1 MDWREAFSIHLGP
14 GAFAGMTLGRWFR
27 VLRENHF
34 AVDWR
39 HWGRAGLITLGSV
52 PNSVLSWW
60 ETLVFNRRVRR
71 AKVAPP
77 LFILGVW
84 RSGTTHLHNLL
95 AQDDRFAFPNF
106 YQVMYPATF
115 LCTEWAQARFVGFFL
130 PRKRPQDNVLMGV
143 REPQEDE
150 FAICSLTGHSFILS
164 LAFPRQAELYDRYL
178 TLRSVPDVDRAEW
191 KAALTAFVQKL
202 SFKDGRPLLLKSPGH
217 TARIKLL
224 LELFPEARF
233 VHIRRNP
240 YDVFQS
246 TRHTVLKAAPWWAL
260 QRKQP
265 SDVEDRTIRQYR
277 EVYDAFFEERG
288 LIQPARIHE
297 LRFEDLEADAVG
309 QARAIYQALNLP
321 DFSHVEPAL
330 RAYVDSLGGYKKN
343 TFPELPGDLRARL
356 GREWRRC
363 FEEWNYPA

>member
-1 MDWREAFSIHLGP
+1 M
-14 GAFAGMTLGRWFR
+14 
-27 VLRENHF
+27 
-34 AVDWR
+34 
-39 HWGRAGLITLGSV
+39 
-52 PNSVLSWW
+52 
-60 ETLVFNRRVRR
+60 
-71 AKVAPP
+71 
-77 LFILGVW
+77 
-84 RSGTTHLHNLL
+84 
-95 AQDDRFAFPNF
+95 Q
-106 YQVMYPATF
+106 
-115 LCTEWAQARFVGFFL
+115 

-191 KAALTAFVQKL
+191 KAALTAFAQKL

-260 QRKQP
+260 ERKQP

-309 QARAIYQALNLP
+309 QARAIYHALNLP

-343 TFPELPGDLRARL
+343 TFPELPSELRARL
-356 GREWRRC
+356 AQRRARRRLHGPVQQGIEHLVLREHPLR
-363 FEEWNYPA
+363 